1 MAYILASAPSDL
13 QYTATTILVFPFI
26 KRKKTT
32 GLLKSYKMM
41 SLHFVTGNYDS
52 LVLIIQRR
60 WFVGLLVCL
69 FFFKFLDVYEI
80 YSTYYMLNTNRL
92 SQVAVGLQRL
102 HSVYSAE
109 ATMRDME

>member
-1 MAYILASAPSDL
+1 
-13 QYTATTILVFPFI
+13 
-26 KRKKTT
+26 
-32 GLLKSYKMM
+32 MM